1 MPKYSK
7 IYFTG
12 IKGVGMAGLAIVAK
26 EAGIEVEGS
35 DIKDE
40 FITDK
45 ELVQNKIKI
54 NVGFEE
60 GRVEEFFADTPIDKC
75 FLITTGAHRGF
86 DNPQVLYARNRGIK
100 VATQGQALGDFMS
113 GAILG
118 RKNIKGIS
126 VAGSHGKTTIT
137 AMAATVLSLLGTDPS
152 YVVGTGEIFPLG
164 YSAHF
169 GHGEYFVGEA
179 DEYVSEIKYDKKPK
193 LLYQHPYI
201 AIINNID
208 FDHPDFYGSVEEIEE
223 VFLKFS
229 ENLPQGGILFINGD
243 DKKLLSL
250 KEKVRQDIR
259 VITYGTSSTSDYFIS
274 RFSGSGANSFFTVE
288 RKEVKL
294 GDFALSIPG
303 QHNAI
308 NSLGVIAL
316 CIELGFLPDKI
327 REALSKFTGT
337 KRRLEIVGTT
347 KSGALIV
354 DDYAHHP
361 EEIRATLDALK
372 RAYPEKKIVCVF
384 QPHSISRTE
393 ALLPEFAQAFGRAD
407 KTIIL
412 PVYITQREDESEY
425 SYAKLMEEFRKLG
438 RDVTFSKNDDFMV
451 EYLIQNFRGEGY
463 LILTA
468 GAGDVYNLAYKLK
481 G

>member
-1 MPKYSK
+1 M
-7 IYFTG
+7 G
-12 IKGVGMAGLAIVAK
+12 IKGVGMAGLAIIAK
-26 EAGIEVEGS
+26 EAGIEVAGS
-35 DIKDE
+35 DIAQE

-45 ELVQNKIKI
+45 ELNQNKINI
-54 NVGFEE
+54 DVGFEE
-60 GRVEEFFADTPIDKC
+60 EKVEKFFSSTPIDEC
-75 FLITTGAHRGF
+75 LLITTGAHRGF
-86 DNPQVLYARNRGIK
+86 DNPQVLYARNRGIT
-100 VATQGQALGDFMS
+100 VATQGKALGEFMS
-113 GAILG
+113 GLIIG
-118 RKNIKGIS
+118 RKNLKGIS

-169 GHGEYFVGEA
+169 GHGEYFIAEA
-179 DEYVSEIKYDKKPK
+179 DEYVSEIKYDKTPK
-193 LLYQHPYI
+193 ILYQHPYA

-208 FDHPDFYGSVEEIEE
+208 FDHPDFYKNIEEIEE

-229 ENLPQGGILFINGD
+229 ENLARGGTLFINGD

-250 KEKVRQDIR
+250 KEKVREDIR
-259 VITYGTSSTSDYFIS
+259 VITYGTSSTNDYFIS
-274 RFSGSGANSFFTVE
+274 RFSGSGSNSFFTVE
-288 RKEVKL
+288 KKEVKL

-303 QHNAI
+303 QHNAV
-308 NSLGVIAL
+308 NSLGIIAL

-327 REALSKFTGT
+327 RDALSKFTGT
-337 KRRLEIVGTT
+337 KRRMEIVGNT
-347 KSGALIV
+347 KHGALIV

-361 EEIRATLDALK
+361 EEIRTTLDALK
-372 RAYPEKKIVCVF
+372 RSYPEKKIVIVF

-412 PVYITQREDESEY
+412 PVYITQREEKSEY

-468 GAGDVYNLAYKLK
+468 GAGDVYRLAYALK
-481 G
+481 A